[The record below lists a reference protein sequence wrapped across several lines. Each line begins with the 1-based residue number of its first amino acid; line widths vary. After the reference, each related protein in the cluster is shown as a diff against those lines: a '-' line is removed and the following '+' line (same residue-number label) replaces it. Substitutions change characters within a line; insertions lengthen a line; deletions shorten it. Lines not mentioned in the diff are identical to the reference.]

1 MAAISGRKI
10 EIKTENSKMDI
21 QFEKVGKVSGV
32 LTINMVKADYEAN
45 VNKALKELGKKVQ
58 MPGFRP
64 GHVPAGLVKKMYGI
78 QAKADEVNKLLQDS
92 LFDYIKTKKIN
103 MLGEPLGSDKQTP
116 QDIEKQDDFTFIF
129 DIAIAPKFKAELG
142 EDDTIDYYDIE
153 VSNDLIEKQLGALQ
167 QQAGHPESVDSYED
181 RDILRGTLAELDEN
195 GQPKEGGIVVETAS
209 LMPAYFKSDDQKKI
223 FEGAKKNDVI
233 TFNPTT
239 AYEANEAELVS
250 LFKIEKEDVANHA
263 GNFSFQVNEI
273 SRFVPASLDQE
284 FFDKVFGKDEVKSE
298 DDARNKIKESIHE
311 LQVNDSDY
319 KFLLDVRAYME
330 QKVGELEFADDLLK
344 KIMKANNK
352 DKDDKFIEDNYAK
365 SIEELKWQLI
375 KEQLVKANKI
385 KVNDKDVK
393 AAAVQA
399 ARFQFAQYGMNN
411 IPDEYLENYAQE
423 MLKHQEQVN
432 QLIDRCVDQKLGEAL
447 KQVVKLNRK
456 SISSE
461 DFAKMFEENK

>member
-1 MAAISGRKI
+1 
-10 EIKTENSKMDI
+10 MDI
-21 QFEKVGKVSGV
+21 QFEKIGKVSGEI
-32 LTINMVKADYEAN
+32 TINMVKADYEAN
-45 VNKALKELGKKVQ
+45 VNKALKDLGKKVQ

-64 GHVPAGLVKKMYGI
+64 GHVPASLVKKMYGV

-92 LFDYIKTKKIN
+92 LFDFIKTKKIN

-153 VSNDLIEKQLGALQ
+153 VSDDTITKQLGAMQ
-167 QQAGHPESVDSYED
+167 QQAGHPESVDTYED

-195 GQPKEGGIVVETAS
+195 GQPKENGIVVETAS
-209 LMPAYFKSDDQKKI
+209 LMPSYFQNDDQKKI

-233 TFNPTT
+233 IFNPTT
-239 AYEANEAELVS
+239 AYNENEAELSS
-250 LFKIEKEDVANHA
+250 LFKIERDDVKEHTGD
-263 GNFSFQVNEI
+263 FSFQVNEI

-298 DDARNKIKESIHE
+298 DEARTKIKESINE
-311 LQVNDSDY
+311 LQKNDSDY
-319 KFLLDVRAYME
+319 KFLLDVRAYAE
-330 QKVGELEFADDLLK
+330 NKVGTLEFPDELLK

-365 SIEELKWQLI
+365 SIEELKWSLI
-375 KEQLVKANKI
+375 KDQLAKANKI

-393 AAAVQA
+393 EAAIQA

-432 QLIDRCVDQKLGEAL
+432 SLIERCVDQKLSEAL
-447 KQVVKLNRK
+447 KSVVKLNHK
-456 SISSE
+456 SISQE

>member
-1 MAAISGRKI
+1 
-10 EIKTENSKMDI
+10 MDI
-21 QFEKVGKVSGV
+21 QFEKIGKVSGEI
-32 LTINMVKADYEAN
+32 TINMVKADYEAN
-45 VNKALKELGKKVQ
+45 VNKALKDLGKKVQ

-64 GHVPAGLVKKMYGI
+64 GHVPASLVKKMYGV

-92 LFDYIKTKKIN
+92 LFDFIKTKKIN

-153 VSNDLIEKQLGALQ
+153 VSDDTITKQLGAMQ
-167 QQAGHPESVDSYED
+167 QQAGHPESVDAYED

-195 GQPKEGGIVVETAS
+195 GQPKEDGIVVETAS
-209 LMPAYFKSDDQKKI
+209 LMPSYFQNDDQKKI

-239 AYEANEAELVS
+239 AYNENEAELSS
-250 LFKIEKEDVANHA
+250 LFKIERDDVKEHIGD
-263 GNFSFQVNEI
+263 FSFQVNEI

-298 DDARNKIKESIHE
+298 DEARTKIKESINE
-311 LQVNDSDY
+311 LQKNDSDY
-319 KFLLDVRAYME
+319 KFLLDVRAYAE
-330 QKVGELEFADDLLK
+330 NKVGTLEFPDELLK

-365 SIEELKWQLI
+365 SIEELKWSLI
-375 KEQLVKANKI
+375 KDQLAKANKI

-393 AAAVQA
+393 EAAIQA

-432 QLIDRCVDQKLGEAL
+432 SLIERCVDQKLSEAL
-447 KQVVKLNRK
+447 KSVVKLNHK
-456 SISSE
+456 SISQE

>member
-1 MAAISGRKI
+1 
-10 EIKTENSKMDI
+10 MDI
-21 QFEKVGKVSGV
+21 QFEKIGKVSGEI
-32 LTINMVKADYEAN
+32 TINMVKADYEAN
-45 VNKALKELGKKVQ
+45 VNKALKDLGKKVQ

-64 GHVPAGLVKKMYGI
+64 GHVPASLVKKMYGV

-92 LFDYIKTKKIN
+92 LFDFIKTKKIN

-153 VSNDLIEKQLGALQ
+153 VSDDTITKQLGAMQ
-167 QQAGHPESVDSYED
+167 QQAGHPESVDAYED

-195 GQPKEGGIVVETAS
+195 GQPKEDGIVVETAS
-209 LMPAYFKSDDQKKI
+209 LMPSYFQNDDQKKI

-239 AYEANEAELVS
+239 AYNENEAELSS
-250 LFKIEKEDVANHA
+250 LFKIERDDVKKHT
-263 GNFSFQVNEI
+263 GDFSFQVNEI

-298 DDARNKIKESIHE
+298 DEARTKIKESINE
-311 LQVNDSDY
+311 LQKNDSDY
-319 KFLLDVRAYME
+319 KFLLDVRAYAE
-330 QKVGELEFADDLLK
+330 NKVGTLEFPDELLK

-365 SIEELKWQLI
+365 SIEELKWSLI
-375 KEQLVKANKI
+375 KDQLAKANKI

-393 AAAVQA
+393 EAAIQA

-432 QLIDRCVDQKLGEAL
+432 SLIERCVDQKLSEAL
-447 KQVVKLNRK
+447 KSVVKLNHK
-456 SISSE
+456 SISQE

>member
-1 MAAISGRKI
+1 
-10 EIKTENSKMDI
+10 MDI
-21 QFEKVGKVSGV
+21 QFEKIGKVSGEI
-32 LTINMVKADYEAN
+32 TINMVKADYEAN
-45 VNKALKELGKKVQ
+45 VNKALKDLGKKVQ

-64 GHVPAGLVKKMYGI
+64 GHVPASLVKKMYGV

-92 LFDYIKTKKIN
+92 LFDFIKTKKIN

-153 VSNDLIEKQLGALQ
+153 VSDDTIIKQLGAMQ
-167 QQAGHPESVDSYED
+167 QQAGHPESVDAYED

-195 GQPKEGGIVVETAS
+195 GQPKEDGIVVETAS
-209 LMPAYFKSDDQKKI
+209 LMPSYFQNDDQKKI

-239 AYEANEAELVS
+239 AYNENEAELSS
-250 LFKIEKEDVANHA
+250 LFKIERDDVKEHTGD
-263 GNFSFQVNEI
+263 FSFQVNEI

-298 DDARNKIKESIHE
+298 DEARTKIKESINE
-311 LQVNDSDY
+311 LQKNDSDY
-319 KFLLDVRAYME
+319 KFLLDVRAYAE
-330 QKVGELEFADDLLK
+330 NKVGTLEFPDELLK

-365 SIEELKWQLI
+365 SIEELKWSLI
-375 KEQLVKANKI
+375 KDQLAKANKI

-393 AAAVQA
+393 EAAIQA

-432 QLIDRCVDQKLGEAL
+432 SLIERCVDQKLSEAL
-447 KQVVKLNRK
+447 KSVVKLNHK
-456 SISSE
+456 SISQE

>member
-1 MAAISGRKI
+1 
-10 EIKTENSKMDI
+10 MDI
-21 QFEKVGKVSGV
+21 QFEKIGKVSGEI
-32 LTINMVKADYEAN
+32 TINMVKADYEAN
-45 VNKALKELGKKVQ
+45 VNKALKDLGKKVQ

-64 GHVPAGLVKKMYGI
+64 GHVPASLVKKMYGV

-92 LFDYIKTKKIN
+92 LFDFIKTKKIN
-103 MLGEPLGSDKQTP
+103 MLGEPLGSDKQAP

-153 VSNDLIEKQLGALQ
+153 VSDDTITKQLGAMQ
-167 QQAGHPESVDSYED
+167 QQAGHPESVDAYED

-195 GQPKEGGIVVETAS
+195 GQPKENGIVVETAS
-209 LMPAYFKSDDQKKI
+209 LMPSYFQNDDQKKI

-239 AYEANEAELVS
+239 AYNENEAELSS
-250 LFKIEKEDVANHA
+250 LFKIERDDVKEHTGD
-263 GNFSFQVNEI
+263 FSFQVNEI

-298 DDARNKIKESIHE
+298 DEARTKIKESINE
-311 LQVNDSDY
+311 LQKNDSDY
-319 KFLLDVRAYME
+319 KFLLDVRAYAE
-330 QKVGELEFADDLLK
+330 NKVGTLEFPDELLK

-365 SIEELKWQLI
+365 SIEELKWSLI
-375 KEQLVKANKI
+375 KDQLAKANKI

-393 AAAVQA
+393 EAAIQA

-432 QLIDRCVDQKLGEAL
+432 SLIERCVDQKLSEAL
-447 KQVVKLNRK
+447 KSVVKLNHK
-456 SISSE
+456 SISQE

>member
-1 MAAISGRKI
+1 
-10 EIKTENSKMDI
+10 MDI
-21 QFEKVGKVSGV
+21 QFEKIGKVSGEI
-32 LTINMVKADYEAN
+32 TINMVKADYEAN
-45 VNKALKELGKKVQ
+45 VNKALKDLGKKVQ

-64 GHVPAGLVKKMYGI
+64 GHVPASLVKKMYGV

-92 LFDYIKTKKIN
+92 LFDFIKTKKIN

-153 VSNDLIEKQLGALQ
+153 VSDDTITKQLGAMQ
-167 QQAGHPESVDSYED
+167 QQAGHPESVDAYED

-195 GQPKEGGIVVETAS
+195 GQPKEDGIVVETAS
-209 LMPAYFKSDDQKKI
+209 LMPSYFQNDDQKKI

-239 AYEANEAELVS
+239 AYNENEAELSS
-250 LFKIEKEDVANHA
+250 LFKIERDDVKEHTGD
-263 GNFSFQVNEI
+263 FSFQVNEI

-298 DDARNKIKESIHE
+298 DEARTKIKESINE
-311 LQVNDSDY
+311 LQKNDSDY
-319 KFLLDVRAYME
+319 KFLLDVRAYAE
-330 QKVGELEFADDLLK
+330 NKVGTLEFPDELLK

-365 SIEELKWQLI
+365 SIEDLKWSLI
-375 KEQLVKANKI
+375 KDQLAKANKI

-393 AAAVQA
+393 EAAIQA

-432 QLIDRCVDQKLGEAL
+432 SLIERCVDQKLSEAL
-447 KQVVKLNRK
+447 KSVVKLNHK
-456 SISSE
+456 SISQE

>member
-1 MAAISGRKI
+1 
-10 EIKTENSKMDI
+10 MDI

-45 VNKALKELGKKVQ
+45 VNKALKDLGKKVQ

-64 GHVPAGLVKKMYGI
+64 GHVPAGLVKKMYGV
-78 QAKADEVNKLLQDS
+78 QAKAEEVNKLLQDS

-103 MLGEPLGSDKQTP
+103 MLGEPLGSDKQEP

-129 DIAIAPKFKAELG
+129 DIAIAPKFKAELS
-142 EDDTIDYYDIE
+142 EEDTIDYYDIE
-153 VSNDLIEKQLGALQ
+153 VSEDLITKQLGALQ
-167 QQAGHPESVDSYED
+167 QQAGHPESVDSYEE
-181 RDILRGTLAELDEN
+181 RDIV
-195 GQPKEGGIVVETAS
+195 IETAS
-209 LMPAYFKSDDQKKI
+209 LMPAYFKNDDQKKI
-223 FEGAKKNDVI
+223 FEAAKKNDVI

-239 AYEANEAELVS
+239 AYEANEAELMS
-250 LFKIEKEDVANHA
+250 LLKVEKEDVANHT
-263 GNFSFQVNEI
+263 GDFSYQVNEI
-273 SRFVPASLDQE
+273 SRFVPATLDQE
-284 FFDKVFGKDEVKSE
+284 FFDKVFGKDEVHSE
-298 DDARNKIKESIHE
+298 EEARNKIKESINE
-311 LQVNDSDY
+311 LQQNDSDY

-385 KVNDKDVK
+385 KVNDKDIK

-432 QLIDRCVDQKLGEAL
+432 QLVDRCVDQKLGESL
-447 KQVVKLNRK
+447 KQVVKLNHK

>member
-1 MAAISGRKI
+1 
-10 EIKTENSKMDI
+10 MDI
-21 QFEKVGKVSGV
+21 QFEKIGKVSGEI
-32 LTINMVKADYEAN
+32 TINMVKADYEAN
-45 VNKALKELGKKVQ
+45 VNKALKDLGKKVQ

-64 GHVPAGLVKKMYGI
+64 GHVPASLVKKMYGV

-92 LFDYIKTKKIN
+92 LFDFIKTKKIN

-153 VSNDLIEKQLGALQ
+153 VSDDTITKQLGAMQ
-167 QQAGHPESVDSYED
+167 QQAGHPESVDAYED

-195 GQPKEGGIVVETAS
+195 GQPKEDGIVVETAS
-209 LMPAYFKSDDQKKI
+209 LMPSYFQNDDQKKI

-239 AYEANEAELVS
+239 AYNENEAELSS
-250 LFKIEKEDVANHA
+250 LFKIEREDVKEHT
-263 GNFSFQVNEI
+263 GDFSFQVNEI

-298 DDARNKIKESIHE
+298 DEARTKIKESINE
-311 LQVNDSDY
+311 LQKNDSDY
-319 KFLLDVRAYME
+319 KFLLDVRAYAE
-330 QKVGELEFADDLLK
+330 NKVGTLEFPDELLK

-365 SIEELKWQLI
+365 SIEELKWSLI
-375 KEQLVKANKI
+375 KDQLAKANKI

-393 AAAVQA
+393 EAAIQA

-432 QLIDRCVDQKLGEAL
+432 SLIERCVDQKLSEAL
-447 KQVVKLNRK
+447 KSVVKLNHK
-456 SISSE
+456 SISQE

>member
-1 MAAISGRKI
+1 
-10 EIKTENSKMDI
+10 MDI
-21 QFEKVGKVSGV
+21 QFEKIGKVSGEI
-32 LTINMVKADYEAN
+32 TINMVKADYEAN
-45 VNKALKELGKKVQ
+45 VNKALKDLGKKVQ

-64 GHVPAGLVKKMYGI
+64 GHVPASLVKKMYGV

-92 LFDYIKTKKIN
+92 LFDFIKTKKIN

-153 VSNDLIEKQLGALQ
+153 VSDDTITKQLGAMQ
-167 QQAGHPESVDSYED
+167 QQAGHPESVDAYEN

-195 GQPKEGGIVVETAS
+195 GQPKENGIVVETAS
-209 LMPAYFKSDDQKKI
+209 LMPSYFQNDDQKKI

-239 AYEANEAELVS
+239 AYNENEAELSS
-250 LFKIEKEDVANHA
+250 LFKIERDDVKEHTGD
-263 GNFSFQVNEI
+263 FSFQVNEI

-298 DDARNKIKESIHE
+298 DEARTKIKESINE
-311 LQVNDSDY
+311 LQKNDSDY
-319 KFLLDVRAYME
+319 KFLLDVRAYAE
-330 QKVGELEFADDLLK
+330 NKVGTLEFPDELLK

-365 SIEELKWQLI
+365 SIEELKWSLI
-375 KEQLVKANKI
+375 KDQLAKANKI

-393 AAAVQA
+393 EAAIQA

-432 QLIDRCVDQKLGEAL
+432 SLIERCVDQKLSEAL
-447 KQVVKLNRK
+447 KSVVKLNHK
-456 SISSE
+456 SISQE